1 MTKGE
6 KFVMIKNLMLPV
18 VRFNVDISYMEVE
31 PDAET
36 HKGKTGEDW
45 GMKEVYFSGLSIEE
59 VRQLSI
65 EIAAHGIECHVRR
78 HQIV

>member
-6 KFVMIKNLMLPV
+6 KFVMIRNAMLPT
-18 VRFNVDISYMEVE
+18 VRFNVDISYMEV
-31 PDAET
+31 DDSET

-78 HQIV
+78 HQIL